1 MKHKQM
7 FSFTCREVLDK
18 RNTMTRTAVSRMLKK
33 IFSHGLS
40 SFALF
45 KIGKPC
51 LELFLSQWEDA
62 WSMFFIHSKNST
74 LEDILFNDLPFGSYY
89 LFGILRSSQRYNGQT
104 HTHTQMHTNPMPSVS
119 LSFFCMWLIIHWM
132 VLAMYISLCLPAGH
146 CHFMHNS

>member
-7 FSFTCREVLDK
+7 FCFTCREVLDK

-33 IFSHGLS
+33 IFSHRLS

-51 LELFLSQWEDA
+51 FELFLSQWEDA

-74 LEDILFNDLPFGSYY
+74 LEDILFNDLPFGLYY
-89 LFGILRSSQRYNGQT
+89 ISDILRSSQRYNGQT
-104 HTHTQMHTNPMPSVS
+104 HTHTHRHMNTTPCFPLICLHVVDYPLDGVSNVYCLVFPSWA
-119 LSFFCMWLIIHWM
+119 LSFH
-132 VLAMYISLCLPAGH
+132 A
-146 CHFMHNS
+146 